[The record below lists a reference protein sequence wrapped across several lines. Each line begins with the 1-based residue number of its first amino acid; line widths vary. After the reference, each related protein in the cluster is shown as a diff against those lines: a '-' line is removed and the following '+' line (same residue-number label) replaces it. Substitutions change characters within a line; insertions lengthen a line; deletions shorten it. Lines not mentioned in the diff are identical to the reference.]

1 MVGNEEENIKE
12 KFSYM
17 HEIMPDFQKRTR
29 LMFKNVRS
37 VPEESATHVG
47 TDVMTTKSLMGQYFV
62 EFANNSSIHGF
73 NHLVARHR
81 HPLERFLVAI
91 FILTALASLIFVSII
106 SWYRYQYDAISI
118 YWNHEYKL
126 FRLAKPSFIICPLNV
141 IQDSSF
147 PETFKRYGIEDTP
160 KARAFFHFLSNAT
173 YETMIDTP
181 DYDDAPPGLWLR
193 ILSDLKKEFFYE
205 TTFIDKGIW
214 IATEN
219 GICLSIGNL
228 VLQYA
233 SLQDLLSNNWTVIP
247 LPKYPP
253 DPQDFEMDNKDMND
267 SNYIPSYTYN
277 EDHGKI
283 ELVTTDA
290 EVTLSILDPMDS
302 YNYEFA
308 KTRHHLQILEIQ
320 TVVLRILQ
328 ADSTKSI
335 YKLPI
340 HRRKCGF
347 PSDNGLELWPIYTY
361 QMCMT
366 ECRSRIIRK
375 KCGCYPHFLR
385 RICKDFYHSDV
396 PICNA
401 AQLRC
406 IGRIQRSEL
415 LNVKTSSCNCL
426 VNCNQVSYLSEEIKI
441 TRFKNVFPL
450 NTTSFKMTISF
461 SKNKFKRKEWY
472 TFGDFLTSIGG
483 AAGLFLGCSVLSF
496 VEILYY
502 GTLHLYIY
510 MQYHKPN
517 KT

>member
-1 MVGNEEENIKE
+1 MIENEKENIKE
-12 KFSYM
+12 KFSYLY
-17 HEIMPDFQKRTR
+17 EIAPDFQKRTR
-29 LMFKNVRS
+29 LTVKNVRS
-37 VPEESATHVG
+37 VPKESATHVG
-47 TDVMTTKSLMGQYFV
+47 MDVMTTKSLMGQYFV
-62 EFANNSSIHGF
+62 EFANNSSIHGL

-91 FILTALASLIFVSII
+91 FILAALASLIFVSII
-106 SWYRYQYDAISI
+106 SWYRYEYDAISLH
-118 YWNHEYKL
+118 WNHEYKL
-126 FRLAKPSFIICPLNV
+126 FRLVKPSLIICPINV
-141 IQDSSF
+141 IQDSNF

-160 KARAFFHFLSNAT
+160 NARAFFHFLSNAT
-173 YETMIDTP
+173 YETMINTP
-181 DYDDAPPGLWLR
+181 DYNDAPPGLWLR
-193 ILSDLKKEFFYE
+193 ILSDLKKEFFYK
-205 TTFIDKGIW
+205 TTFSDQGIW

-219 GICLSIGNL
+219 GICVSIGNL

-233 SLQDLLSNNWTVIP
+233 SLQNLISNNWTVVP
-247 LPKYPP
+247 LAKYPP
-253 DPQDFEMDNKDMND
+253 DLQNFEVDNKNIND
-267 SNYIPSYTYN
+267 FNYIPSYTYN
-277 EDHGKI
+277 EDHGKT
-283 ELVTTDA
+283 ESVTTDA

-302 YNYEFA
+302 YNYG
-308 KTRHHLQILEIQ
+308 KTKHHLQILDIQ
-320 TVVLRILQ
+320 NVVLRILQ
-328 ADSTKSI
+328 TDSTKSI

-340 HRRKCGF
+340 HRRKCGL

-366 ECRSRIIRK
+366 ECRSHIIKK

-385 RICKDFYHSDV
+385 HIPDI

-406 IGRIQRSEL
+406 IGRLQQSEL

-426 VNCNQVSYLSEEIKI
+426 INCNKVSYLSEETKL
-441 TRFKNVFPL
+441 TRFKTVSPI
-450 NTTSFKMTISF
+450 NTTSFIMTISF
-461 SKNKFKRKEWY
+461 SKGKFKRKEWY

-510 MQYHKPN
+510 VRYHKSN
-517 KT
+517 KM